1 MATLPAQVQRD
12 LDRANALLSP
22 PQEPQ
27 VAQPTVPLPAA
38 EVAPQVQLTAP
49 QPVVA
54 PVSQPPSEDW
64 EHKYRTLQGVH
75 NRHVGDLKQRI
86 GQLEA
91 HIEQLARQQAAAPA
105 TPQAP
110 EVNQQDAETFG
121 PDLVDMVRRTAE
133 SMSGTTIRSLN
144 DRIAQLEQQLA
155 GQNAVV
161 SKTADEVFYERL
173 AQLVPDWE
181 AVNQDEGF
189 LNWLAEVD
197 PMYGQPRQN
206 ALNSAGNARDVN
218 RVAHVFN
225 TYKGTVPAKPQPAPR
240 QQPQVSPQTSG
251 NGNAVVQETQGSK
264 PYITIQNVE
273 AFYRDVQRGL
283 YRGREGEMAQQEAII
298 NAALAENRIVDAR
311 QIPRAPM

>member
-12 LDRANALLSP
+12 LDRANALLNP

-27 VAQPTVPLPAA
+27 VAQPVALQPVA
-38 EVAPQVQLTAP
+38 EVAPQVPLPAV

-54 PVSQPPSEDW
+54 TPAPPPSEDW

-86 GQLEA
+86 GELEA
-91 HIEQLARQQAAAPA
+91 HIQQLARQQAAAPA
-105 TPQAP
+105 TPQPP

-155 GQNAVV
+155 GATAVA

-181 AVNQDEGF
+181 QVNQDEGF
-189 LNWLAEVD
+189 LAWLAEVD

-218 RVAHVFN
+218 RVAHVFR
-225 TYKGTVPAKPQPAPR
+225 TYLGTVPSKPAPAPR
-240 QQPQVSPQTSG
+240 QQPQVSPQSSG
-251 NGNAVVQETQGSK
+251 NGNASVQEVAGGK
-264 PYITIQNVE
+264 PFITIQNVE
-273 AFYRDVQRGL
+273 AFYKDVQRGL
-283 YRGREGEMAQQEAII
+283 YRGREQEMAQQEAII

-311 QIPRAPM
+311 QISRSPM